1 MKYGYLT
8 GYCDG
13 LASPSPLAA
22 SLIKKNTHRSAS
34 RKLNKKVVPGIEPG
48 LPESESGVI
57 TITEHNLLMPEE
69 LQLYV
74 CREKLTAKV
83 LLACTR

>member
-1 MKYGYLT
+1 
-8 GYCDG
+8 
-13 LASPSPLAA
+13 
-22 SLIKKNTHRSAS
+22 
-34 RKLNKKVVPGIEPG
+34 
-48 LPESESGVI
+48 
-57 TITEHNLLMPEE
+57 MPEE